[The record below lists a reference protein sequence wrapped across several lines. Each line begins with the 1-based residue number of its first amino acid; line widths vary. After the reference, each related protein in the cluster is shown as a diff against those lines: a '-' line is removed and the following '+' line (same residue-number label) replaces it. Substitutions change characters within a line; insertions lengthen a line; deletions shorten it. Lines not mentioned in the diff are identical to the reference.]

1 MSKILFGIFWM
12 VLGIYC
18 YLIAAAG
25 WKFMF
30 YGSLICGAVGCVYA
44 IFGYVVSKQKDQN
57 GLKVPPVPFR
67 HWGHLVTDR

>member
-1 MSKILFGIFWM
+1 MGLDMEMNCVQHLGENDMSKILFGIFWM

-44 IFGYVVSKQKDQN
+44 IFGYVVSKEKD
-57 GLKVPPVPFR
+57 
-67 HWGHLVTDR
+67 

>member
-44 IFGYVVSKQKDQN
+44 IFGYVVSKQKD
-57 GLKVPPVPFR
+57 
-67 HWGHLVTDR
+67 